1 MEININVTL
10 GADPAM
16 MELLKTILG
25 TVSIK
30 TVMEHTEPKELPA
43 DAGDIFKKRLA
54 RKARNFAEDYEAK
67 LDNEKIEKTEK
78 AASKNA
84 PKPEKVA
91 SEKPTPVEKT
101 VEKTVE
107 KEEPTPAKK
116 EPAADPKEKVS
127 GAKLIELRGAV
138 SSVISKDP
146 KNRQHLKEWL
156 HEHGLGRVTEC
167 TISQS
172 DELIEYLKGLGGGE
186 DA

>member
-1 MEININVTL
+1 MQFNANINVNFL
-10 GADPAM
+10 AQP
-16 MELLKTILG
+16 ELLEALG
-25 TVSIK
+25 NIGTFLETLVFIRENEKATSPNTVPDALQK
-30 TVMEHTEPKELPA
+30 AHANKVMRKATEAPQTGAQEAEEPK
-43 DAGDIFKKRLA
+43 
-54 RKARNFAEDYEAK
+54 AEEAK
-67 LDNEKIEKTEK
+67 AEN
-78 AASKNA
+78 
-84 PKPEKVA
+84 PEIKVEGPA
-91 SEKPTPVEKT
+91 ESE
-101 VEKTVE
+101 
-107 KEEPTPAKK
+107 
-116 EPAADPKEKVS
+116 ADPKEKVS

>member
-30 TVMEHTEPKELPA
+30 TVMEHAEPKELPA
-43 DAGDIFKKRLA
+43 DAGDLFKKRLA
-54 RKARNFAEDYEAK
+54 QKARDFAEDYEAK
-67 LDNEKIEKTEK
+67 LDIEKIEKTEK

-101 VEKTVE
+101 VEK
-107 KEEPTPAKK
+107 EEPAPAKK

>member
-30 TVMEHTEPKELPA
+30 TVMEHAEPKELPA

-78 AASKNA
+78 VASKNA
-84 PKPEKVA
+84 TKSDKVA
-91 SEKPTPVEKT
+91 TEKSTPVEKP
-101 VEKTVE
+101 VEKTE
-107 KEEPTPAKK
+107 QAPANNDSAKN
-116 EPAADPKEKVS
+116 PDAKVS
-127 GAKLIELRGAV
+127 DDALIQLRGAV
-138 SSVISKDP
+138 ESAITKDP
-146 KNRQHLKEWL
+146 KNRQYLKEWL
-156 HEHGLGRVTEC
+156 HDHGHKKVTEC
-167 TISQS
+167 KVS
-172 DELIEYLKGLGGGE
+172 EAGMLIEYLNGLGGGE